1 MDLVERELRLEIENL
16 RAEVA
21 RSSHNSNTGFSQTV
35 LSQRDPAALPVAETD
50 TSSSNIDSP
59 IITTESEWDE
69 LYEFFHT
76 NCRTVVAVIDDQLY
90 SPGETV
96 KNHPFMS
103 AVICAIASRAVR
115 PAKYQEYV
123 AAVDKLIM
131 HTFQGPVPDLL
142 ALQAMIV
149 FVTWTGRTRLIGY
162 IVSVATELKLH
173 EAAIL
178 IGDQETE
185 YTPDLVGRART
196 WFTLCCLD
204 LQ

>member
-1 MDLVERELRLEIENL
+1 MERQLRLEIENL

-21 RSSHNSNTGFSQTV
+21 GRSHDSNAVFSQSL
-35 LSQRDPAALPVAETD
+35 LSQREPAALSVAETD
-50 TSSSNIDSP
+50 TLSSNIDSP
-59 IITTESEWDE
+59 VITTESEWDE
-69 LYEFFHT
+69 LYEFFCT
-76 NCRTVVAVIDDQLY
+76 NCSTVVSVIDDQLY
-90 SPGETV
+90 SPSETI

-131 HTFQGPVPDLL
+131 HTFQGPAPDLL
-142 ALQAMIV
+142 GVQAMIL
-149 FVTWTGRTRLIGY
+149 FATWTGRIRLIGY

-178 IGDQETE
+178 IGDENTE